1 MSHEQLPKLALTP
14 GEPAGVGPDIV
25 LSIAAH
31 DIPARLVC
39 IADPNVIA
47 ERAAALGFPLDIV
60 ECRTLSAIPAHQ
72 PGTLCVYPIGVAYP
86 VTAGKLDARN
96 ARYVLDCLDLAIA
109 AGCRMDIDAIVT
121 GPVHKGIIND
131 AGYAFTGHTEYLARA
146 FESAPVPV
154 MMLVSGPLRVALAT
168 THVSLRRVP
177 DMLNVNGIVHTIEV
191 VGAALKRYFGIASP
205 RIGVCGLNPHAGE
218 NGHFGNE
225 DRDVIA
231 VAIARARDGEVSV
244 CGPMPADSAFTPEI
258 RASIDAY
265 ITMYHDQGLPVIKA
279 LGFGETVNITLGLPI
294 LRTSVDHGTATDLA
308 GRGGARADSLL
319 AAVRAA
325 IELSTRSER

>member
-1 MSHEQLPKLALTP
+1 
-14 GEPAGVGPDIV
+14 
-25 LSIAAH
+25 
-31 DIPARLVC
+31 
-39 IADPNVIA
+39 
-47 ERAAALGFPLDIV
+47 
-60 ECRTLSAIPAHQ
+60 
-72 PGTLCVYPIGVAYP
+72 
-86 VTAGKLDARN
+86 
-96 ARYVLDCLDLAIA
+96 
-109 AGCRMDIDAIVT
+109 
-121 GPVHKGIIND
+121 
-131 AGYAFTGHTEYLARA
+131 
-146 FESAPVPV
+146 
-154 MMLVSGPLRVALAT
+154 
-168 THVSLRRVP
+168 
-177 DMLNVNGIVHTIEV
+177 IVHTIEV
-191 VGAALKRYFGIASP
+191 VGAALKRNFGIPRP

-231 VAIARARDGEVSV
+231 VAIALARDGEVTV